1 MAPGPQ
7 SERERG
13 MEERQSRN
21 SDVSLP
27 RNRGAALYSLERV
40 MPAVLVAGARY
51 YSVAVARDVIS
62 QRLEGSPKTAGAH
75 TAVAAHRR
83 DFGSAVMSS
92 HSSGAF

>member
-13 MEERQSRN
+13 MEERRSRN
-21 SDVSLP
+21 GDIGLSG
-27 RNRGAALYSLERV
+27 NRGAALHAPEQVTLATV
-40 MPAVLVAGARY
+40 VAGARY

-75 TAVAAHRR
+75 AAVVARRR
-83 DFGSAVMSS
+83 DFDSAVTSS